1 MASILED
8 SGLTKI
14 DVILDLKTFY
24 GKEVLKNLL
33 QKAKIFPNKKELLN
47 NQKNIEQLRNL
58 NENDKITIQN
68 YLDLLI
74 QKENDCKFF
83 FEEKN
88 SLESLEQDTFGQLIF
103 TQNNLKIFN
112 HIPFLLKFISYL
124 KIYVVPFIS
133 VFFPII
139 VYFIPYLLIKYVWNL
154 PIPYEM
160 YTKIM
165 GHMMNFSFDS
175 SPEKLLQTLFTI
187 FTLAQSIYQ
196 PIQNAFHLHKINTTI
211 YDLGKNLQEYSNLV
225 ENLENFLNKKN
236 IVFKFTK
243 SCLDNF
249 EEYRRN
255 FVEVL
260 ENPFRIHFV
269 SKNLSLFEVLWRI
282 SKNTDFTKVTFYE
295 SSVPYFKAKSI
306 CDINLSKESRIGSSI
321 EMYDTK
327 HFLLSGPN
335 GGGKSSFLR
344 SVLQTL
350 LFSQAFGYAYGES
363 IELCIFDYILS
374 GLNIQDS
381 PGKKS
386 LFEKEICFARDVLY
400 YNNPEYKGFV
410 MFDEI
415 FHSTNPPDGIKTSN
429 KFLNK
434 LWSYNHVASIVSTHV
449 FEIIESSP
457 SFVEKICV
465 GAKYVENKLVYDY
478 KIQKGICKE
487 SSVEEIWNKN
497 FDAASSE

>member
-1 MASILED
+1 MGSILDD

-14 DVILDLKTFY
+14 DSILDLKTYY

-33 QKAKIFPNKKELLN
+33 EKAKSFPNISEVIK
-47 NQKNIEQLRNL
+47 NQKIIDSLRNL
-58 NENDKITIQN
+58 DDNDKITIKK
-68 YLDLLI
+68 YLDSLI
-74 QKENDCKFF
+74 EKEKECKFF

-88 SLESLEQDTFGQLIF
+88 SLDSLEQDTFGQLIF
-103 TQNNLKIFN
+103 TSDNLKIFN
-112 HIPFLLKFISYL
+112 HIPFLLTYISYL
-124 KIYVVPFIS
+124 KIYFVPFIS
-133 VFFPII
+133 VFFPILA
-139 VYFIPYLLIKYVWNL
+139 YFLPYLLIKYVWKM

-165 GHMMNFSFDS
+165 GHMMNISFDS
-175 SPEKLLQTLFTI
+175 SPEKILQTI
-187 FTLAQSIYQ
+187 FTLFTLSQSVYQ

-211 YDLGKNLQEYSNLV
+211 YNLGKNLQEYSNLI
-225 ENLENFLNKKN
+225 ENLQLFLIQKN
-236 IVFKFTK
+236 IEFKFTK
-243 SCLDNF
+243 SLDNF

-260 ENPFRIHFV
+260 ENPSRIFFV
-269 SKNLSLFEVLWRI
+269 SKNLSVFEVLWRL
-282 SKNTDFTKVTFYE
+282 SNNNDFTKVTFYE
-295 SSVPYFKAKSI
+295 SPTPYFKASSI
-306 CDINLSKESRIGSSI
+306 CDINLSKESSIGSSI
-321 EMYDTK
+321 EISNTR

-350 LFSQAFGYAYGES
+350 LFSQSFGYAYGES
-363 IELCIFDYILS
+363 IELCMFDYILS

-400 YNNPEYKGFV
+400 YNNPKYKGFI

-415 FHSTNPPDGIKTSN
+415 FHSTNPPDAVKTSN

-434 LWSYNHVASIVSTHV
+434 LWSFNHVASIVSTHV
-449 FEIIESSP
+449 FEIIEESP
-457 SFVEKICV
+457 AFVEKICV
-465 GAKYVENKLVYDY
+465 GAERVNEKLVYTY
-478 KIQKGICKE
+478 KVQKGICKE
-487 SSVEEIWNKN
+487 SSVEEIWIKK
-497 FDAASSE
+497 FDAGSSE